1 MGRDNMK
8 SKQKIVYF
16 LFILSFLL
24 AGCEKDYSS
33 VSRWALL
40 KTVDP
45 KPIAIGDKENGADQQ
60 AVEEIKKE
68 TSETDGI
75 YDVAVVKGAKDI
87 IVAYKV
93 EHMHRFKMKS
103 IEKELK
109 DKLKK
114 NFPDEQFTVSSDF
127 KIFLETVRLYDR
139 IEHNQYSEKEA
150 NKRVKQIIAL
160 KKELT

>member
-1 MGRDNMK
+1 MK
-8 SKQKIVYF
+8 NKQKIVYF

-33 VSRWALL
+33 ISRWALL
-40 KTVDP
+40 KTVDL
-45 KPIAIGDKENGADQQ
+45 KPIVIGDNGSGSDQQ
-60 AVEEIKKE
+60 LVEDIKKE
-68 TSETDGI
+68 TSSTDGI
-75 YDVAVVKGAKDI
+75 YDVAIVKGTKDI

-93 EHMHRFKMKS
+93 EHMHRFQMKS

-114 NFPDEQFTVSSDF
+114 HFPDEKFTVSSDF
-127 KIFLETVRLYDR
+127 KIFLETVRLYDLM
-139 IEHNQYSEKEA
+139 EHNQYSEKEA
-150 NKRVKQIIAL
+150 NERVKQIIAL

>member
-1 MGRDNMK
+1 MK
-8 SKQKIVYF
+8 NKQKIVYF

-24 AGCEKDYSS
+24 AGCEKEYSS
-33 VSRWALL
+33 ISRWALL
-40 KTVDP
+40 KTIDP
-45 KPIAIGDKENGADQQ
+45 KPIVIGDTSSGANQQ
-60 AVEEIKKE
+60 VVEEIKKE
-68 TSETDGI
+68 TSSTDGI

-93 EHMHRFKMKS
+93 EHMHRLKMKS
-103 IEKELK
+103 IEKKLK
-109 DKLKK
+109 DKLKDH
-114 NFPDEQFTVSSDF
+114 FPEEKFTVSSDF

-139 IEHNQYSEKEA
+139 VEHNHYSEKEA

>member
-1 MGRDNMK
+1 MK
-8 SKQKIVYF
+8 NKKKLVYF

-24 AGCEKDYSS
+24 AGCEKEYSS
-33 VSRWALL
+33 ISRWALL

-45 KPIAIGDKENGADQQ
+45 KPITIGGNESSSDQQ
-60 AVEEIKKE
+60 VVEEIKKE
-68 TSETDGI
+68 TSSTDGI
-75 YDVAVVKGAKDI
+75 YDVAVVKGAKNI

-93 EHMHRFKMKS
+93 EHMHRFRMKS

-109 DKLKK
+109 NKLKK
-114 NFPDEQFTVSSDF
+114 NFPDEIFTVSSDF

-139 IEHNQYSEKEA
+139 VEHNQYSEKEA
-150 NKRVKQIIAL
+150 NKRIKQIIAL